1 MPWKNRALN
10 PKRIPH
16 ASDSFYFKSECS
28 WSLDMEDTS
37 LKIYVSKYLEFIKA
51 ALCVSALNSRFGE
64 IMCPSEALRVCS
76 LGQPQCLPQTVAA
89 MNSGP
94 LSCRTDRVSK
104 PEWRWASQSHSPGAE
119 NCDRKLNYS
128 WTVSVNADTNRWHC
142 VALGT
147 EEAALWKIIDREF
160 CWSLTGFPVLGS
172 SHSREPAVLGYI
184 ITHCMLSRF
193 SHVWHFVT
201 PWTVAY
207 QAPLSMG
214 ILQASILGWV
224 AMPSS
229 RGSSRPRDQTRICY
243 VSCESLLEIP
253 F

>member
-1 MPWKNRALN
+1 MLL
-10 PKRIPH
+10 IPRYGRH
-16 ASDSFYFKSECS
+16 FSENIRFKVFG
-28 WSLDMEDTS
+28 
-37 LKIYVSKYLEFIKA
+37 IYKG
-51 ALCVSALNSRFGE
+51 SAV
-64 IMCPSEALRVCS
+64 RVCS
-76 LGQPQCLPQTVAA
+76 EFSLWRDNVSLWGATCVLSWSAPVSAPNC
-89 MNSGP
+89 SRDE

-147 EEAALWKIIDREF
+147 EEAALWKIIGREF

>member
-1 MPWKNRALN
+1 MLL
-10 PKRIPH
+10 IPRYGRH
-16 ASDSFYFKSECS
+16 FPENIRFKVFG
-28 WSLDMEDTS
+28 
-37 LKIYVSKYLEFIKA
+37 IYKG
-51 ALCVSALNSRFGE
+51 SAV
-64 IMCPSEALRVCS
+64 RVCS
-76 LGQPQCLPQTVAA
+76 EFSLWRDNVSLWGATCVLSWSAPVSAPNCSRNEQWAPELPHRPSVEAWMEMGQSEPLPW
-89 MNSGP
+89 SW
-94 LSCRTDRVSK
+94 
-104 PEWRWASQSHSPGAE
+104 E
-119 NCDRKLNYS
+119 CDRKLNYS